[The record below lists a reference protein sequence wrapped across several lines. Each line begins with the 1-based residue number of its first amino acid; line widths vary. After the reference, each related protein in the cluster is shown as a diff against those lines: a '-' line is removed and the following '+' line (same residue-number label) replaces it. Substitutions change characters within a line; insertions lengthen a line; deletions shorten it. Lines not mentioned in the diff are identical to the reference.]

1 MSTEFENKV
10 TKSLDLIVEKID
22 TVENRLDNLENKVDT
37 LGNTVNNLE
46 NKVDDLQKQM
56 NIIKNVNLAAILNKQ
71 IQNNNEQ
78 NKNHKE
84 LIKRLEKY
92 EKNNKLE
99 HSRLNYEICKIKA
112 NA

>member
-22 TVENRLDNLENKVDT
+22 KVENRLDI
-37 LGNTVNNLE
+37 LE
-46 NKVDDLQKQM
+46 NKVDDIQKQM

-78 NKNHKE
+78 NRNHKE
-84 LIKRLEKY
+84 LIKKLEKY
-92 EKNNKLE
+92 EKNNELE
-99 HSRLNYEICKIKA
+99 HSRLNYEICKLKA